1 MDEGEL
7 ANQEGSMSPPLWPT
21 PPGNFKYL
29 LPLDDEIAE
38 RIRTLAEPYPNAP
51 QRERCT
57 WIPSRRGGVNPTVAL
72 QSRQLK
78 FKRLANSDH
87 LASPPQL
94 LSGCI
99 RCLQ

>member
-1 MDEGEL
+1 MK
-7 ANQEGSMSPPLWPT
+7 ANLNS
-21 PPGNFKYL
+21 N
-29 LPLDDEIAE
+29 PLDDKIAQPL
-38 RIRTLAEPYPNAP
+38 RALSKPP
-51 QRERCT
+51 QRATSKGIVAPGFHSGE
-57 WIPSRRGGVNPTVAL
+57 GGVSPMAL